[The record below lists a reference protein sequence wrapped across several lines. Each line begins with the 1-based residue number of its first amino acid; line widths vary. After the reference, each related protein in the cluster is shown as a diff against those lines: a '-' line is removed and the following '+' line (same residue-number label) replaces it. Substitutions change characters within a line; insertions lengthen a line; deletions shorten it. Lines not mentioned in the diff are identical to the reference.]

1 MRAGLLGCPTHR
13 EASGRLGAWAGLVP
27 AREPESLISRTDEA
41 LKPERD
47 SPVPSYFPQMMR
59 MAAVGTE
66 LVGWVLF
73 PTLIGYWI
81 DHRWGTGP
89 VAVILCGL
97 FGIIGGLAM
106 VIRRGTQINAELQR
120 RSETDSERSDSE
132 RSDSER

>member
-1 MRAGLLGCPTHR
+1 M
-13 EASGRLGAWAGLVP
+13 VP
-27 AREPESLISRTDEA
+27 AREPEGLISRTDGA
-41 LKPERD
+41 MKPERD

-81 DHRWGTGP
+81 DQRWGTEP
-89 VAVILCGL
+89 WAVILCGL

-106 VIRRGTQINAELQR
+106 VIRRGIKINAELVR
-120 RSETDSERSDSE
+120 RNEESDSE
-132 RSDSER
+132 